1 MYEDLGTYNGDVEH
15 DMWVD
20 YDYHKNTDE
29 LSEWLGEDDEPT
41 SDDIDDD

>member
-29 LSEWLGEDDEPT
+29 LLEWFDEDDEPT

>member
-1 MYEDLGTYNGDVEH
+1 MYEDLETYNGDVEH

-29 LSEWLGEDDEPT
+29 LSERFDEDDEPT
-41 SDDIDDD
+41 SDDIDND

>member
-1 MYEDLGTYNGDVEH
+1 MYEDLETYNGDVEH

-20 YDYHKNTDE
+20 YDYHKNTGE
-29 LSEWLGEDDEPT
+29 LPEWFDEDDEPT

>member
-20 YDYHKNTDE
+20 EDYHKNTDE
-29 LSEWLGEDDEPT
+29 LSEWLGEDDELT
-41 SDDIDDD
+41 SDDIDNE